1 MRKGYSRRSPV
12 DSRGWVRTALLGVA
26 LTAICRPAW
35 AFRPFQGTDAA
46 VTDLGE
52 LQVELQPA
60 GVLKQGP
67 SKTLVAP
74 DWVLNLGFAEGWEA
88 DLQGQGRFPL
98 GSSDERASLAGLGF
112 TLKHVLREGS
122 LQDKSGPSV
131 AAELGALL
139 PGINADEGFGA
150 SVAGIVSQRFQWTT
164 IHFNAQA
171 ELTRDRHAD
180 AFLGTIIEG
189 PSTWKV
195 RPVAEF
201 FYENELG
208 TAQTYS
214 ALVGAIWQ
222 VNEKL
227 SFDVGLRHALVGG
240 QPVNEIRAG
249 VTFGIPVFLGAH
261 RR

>member
-1 MRKGYSRRSPV
+1 MCKTCPGRGIVPSPWWA
-12 DSRGWVRTALLGVA
+12 RAALLFFA
-26 LTAICRPAW
+26 LTTICGPAW

-67 SKTLVAP
+67 AKSLVAP

-88 DLQGQGRFPL
+88 DVQGHGQFPL
-98 GSSDERASLAGLGF
+98 GQFDERASLSGLGF

-150 SVAGIVSQRFQWTT
+150 SVAGIVSQRFEWAT

-171 ELTRDRHAD
+171 ELTRDQHAD

-201 FYENELG
+201 FYENEFG

-227 SFDVGLRHALVGG
+227 SFDIGLRHALVGG
-240 QPVNEIRAG
+240 QPVDEIRAG

-261 RR
+261 RH